1 MSKVTPVERSF
12 TNDDDIVD
20 GLKYNIESSAEITRS
35 CMTWY
40 KIHDYSDWGRV

>member
-1 MSKVTPVERSF
+1 MSKVTPVDSSF

-20 GLKYNIESSAEITRS
+20 GLKCNIESSAEITRS
-35 CMTWY
+35 SMTWY